1 MEIFYKDDGY
11 LETVLQ
17 PLKLGFC
24 YNFYKGY
31 CALLTRVPGILKKKQ
46 NSNVSE
52 QQDNRRAQPF

>member
-11 LETVLQ
+11 LETVSQ

-24 YNFYKGY
+24 YNSYKGY
-31 CALLTRVPGILKKKQ
+31 CELLTSVLGIFKKKQ
-46 NSNVSE
+46 NSNVGE